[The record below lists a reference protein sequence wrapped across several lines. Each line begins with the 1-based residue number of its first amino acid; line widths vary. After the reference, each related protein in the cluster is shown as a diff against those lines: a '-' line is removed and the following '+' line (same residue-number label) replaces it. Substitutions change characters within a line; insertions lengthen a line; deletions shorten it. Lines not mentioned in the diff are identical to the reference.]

1 MRNSSLFFGAASFD
15 EIFFFLYKEFY
26 LNWNDSLDAV
36 RSGKV
41 WGALHIGPNFTDAL
55 RERRDVWQEVSNELL
70 EESEISVSLDMS
82 GKLILQCSKIDY
94 CMEFFL
100 RTSCGAIFEQGAAG
114 QLQKIFKATFSR
126 LQHICQTW

>member
-1 MRNSSLFFGAASFD
+1 MRNSSLFFGAVSFD

-82 GKLILQCSKIDY
+82 GNLIFVCFPKSISDGNL
-94 CMEFFL
+94 FP
-100 RTSCGAIFEQGAAG
+100 RTSSGAI
-114 QLQKIFKATFSR
+114 S
-126 LQHICQTW
+126 